1 MLYLKSIV
9 LDKFK
14 SFRHAELL
22 FSKGFNCVVGPNGSG
37 KSVIFDALMFG
48 LGEPSLQTLRVDHL
62 DELIN
67 RNIKRKKDEP
77 TIAHLKMEL
86 EGEGKAVTIVK
97 AIRSDG
103 KTSYKL
109 NDKTMTRKD
118 IIEFLSSEGV
128 RVGDTTTIAQGE
140 INTIAT
146 LNNRQRRELIDN
158 AAGIREYDDKKQE
171 SLRELDKVDQ
181 NISLAN
187 ATLHE
192 REGYLRDLEKQKEAA
207 ESYQKMTSRI
217 KNLRF
222 SALSARQGQLK
233 FANEA
238 YSKELAILDSK
249 NKDLSARL
257 LETKVKR
264 DQLSEDSQKLASELN
279 RITATSGETNSKL
292 NVTNTELARLEVEIP
307 SIQKT
312 MEENNVSIAQ
322 SDAEQKASVE
332 KIKLNKASIDELNKK
347 IAVMLKE
354 MEKFNVPDEGVDY
367 EKELSELEQQINDG
381 ENKLVDTERYL
392 SKLQADLSLNSD
404 KKLELESALLESEK
418 QMSLTAERKKEREA
432 EASKKKQEI
441 VGMISSIEKLRK
453 EHAKLSRRLF
463 DIDGERMD
471 LAEQRARMQPR
482 EGNLA
487 AKISSEFAEKDGF
500 YGKAAS
506 LCKYS
511 GENAYAVEAAAGS
524 RLEYFVVDSIAVAS
538 RIMDHLKKNGLG
550 RATFIPI
557 AEVNVRST
565 PKEKDDEITPVIDV
579 VKFDAKFSKVFSY
592 IFNDTYIIPTLND
605 AKKYGIGKHRYV
617 TLGGELAEQSGIVSG
632 GSSRKGLSLS
642 SIENKIKEL
651 EDEKISTKKATDAAE
666 ASLNEVEKSKALL
679 EMQVNNME
687 SDLRSISDELS
698 KFVKRQADLSGQIKA
713 KADSEGR
720 IRKEMEAKDKEK
732 LEVITALNL
741 GKQSRASIYD
751 KVSAASKN
759 LAKSGKNKAEKDKFE
774 RLRQDVEA
782 SRISAAQLATETSM
796 LENTASNLSY
806 SISEKKKQIK
816 ELKAQLGEKELRR
829 EVLTKSKADIEA
841 DMSGK
846 STSSRKLIEKQ
857 NSINAEMNR
866 LSTDIGKLESE
877 SASLEKQVNELK
889 LKKIQTETRFN
900 DITAELSTSAYQS
913 PDLALIDGKPEEMD
927 SEATILS
934 NKVSEMG
941 AVNLKAPE
949 VYEEMKKQTDEA
961 ISRVT
966 TLQSEKDAVLRM
978 MEEIDSKKLQT
989 FMDTLNQ
996 VNKNFAKLY
1005 NYVFPGKAS
1014 ITLENESDP
1023 LNSGIYMKLNDGK
1036 SDIPLKSLSGGQK
1049 SMIALMLLFSIHLCK
1064 KSSMYL
1070 FDEVDAALDSENAK
1084 TLSKLIKQMS
1094 DVAQFIVISHNNSLI
1109 VNADT
1114 AIGVTMDGTKE
1125 SKAIGLEIGSMI
1137 KGKPQ

>member
-86 EGEGKAVTIVK
+86 EGDGKAVTIIK

-146 LNNRQRRELIDN
+146 LNNRERRQLIDA
-158 AAGIREYDDKKQE
+158 AAGISEYDDKKQE
-171 SLRELDKVDQ
+171 AMRELEKVDQ

-207 ESYQKMTSRI
+207 ESYQKMSSRI

-249 NKDLSARL
+249 NKDLSTRL
-257 LETKVKR
+257 SETKTKR

-279 RITATSGETNSKL
+279 KITATSGETNSKL
-292 NVTNTELARLEVEIP
+292 NVTNTELAKLEVEIP

-312 MEENNVSIAQ
+312 MEENNVSITQ

-332 KIKLNKASIDELNKK
+332 KVKLNKASIDELNKK

-354 MEKFNVPDEGVDY
+354 MEKYNIPDEGVDY

-404 KKLELESALLESEK
+404 KKLELESTLSESEK
-418 QMSLTAERKKEREA
+418 QMSLAADRKKEKES

-441 VGMISSIEKLRK
+441 VGMMSNIEKLRK
-453 EHAKLSRRLF
+453 EHSRLSKRLF
-463 DIDGERMD
+463 EIDGERMD

-487 AKISSEFAEKDGF
+487 AKISSQFAEADGF
-500 YGKAAS
+500 YGRAAS

-511 GENAYAVEAAAGS
+511 TENAYAVEAAAGS

-538 RIMDHLKKNGLG
+538 KIMDYLKKNGLG

-557 AEVNVRST
+557 AEVNVR
-565 PKEKDDEITPVIDV
+565 PMQKEKEITPVIDV

-592 IFNDTYIIPTLND
+592 IFSDTFIIPTLND

-617 TLGGELAEQSGIVSG
+617 TPGGELAEQSGIVSG
-632 GSSRKGLSLS
+632 GSSKKGLSLS
-642 SIENKIKEL
+642 SIENRIKEL
-651 EDEKISTKKATDAAE
+651 EDEKISTRKETDTAE

-679 EMQVNNME
+679 EMQVGNME
-687 SDLRSISDELS
+687 SELKAISEELS
-698 KFVKRQADLSGQIKA
+698 RFVKRHAELAQQIKA
-713 KADSEGR
+713 KVDSEGR

-732 LEVITALNL
+732 LEVITALNS
-741 GKQSRASIYD
+741 GKQSRASIYE
-751 KVSAASKN
+751 KVSAASKS
-759 LAKSGKNKAEKDKFE
+759 LGKSGKNKAEKDKVE
-774 RLRQDVEA
+774 KLRQDVEA

-796 LENTASNLSY
+796 LETTASNLAY

-816 ELKAQLGEKELRR
+816 ELKTQLGEKELRR

-857 NSINAEMNR
+857 NAINTEMNK
-866 LSTDIGKLESE
+866 LSMDIGKLESE
-877 SASLEKQVNELK
+877 SVTLEKQVNELK

-913 PDLALIDGKPEEMD
+913 PDLVLIDGKPEEMD
-927 SEATILS
+927 SEAAILS
-934 NKVSEMG
+934 SKVAEMG

-949 VYEEMKKQTDEA
+949 VYEEMRKQTDLA
-961 ISRVT
+961 IEKVT

-1005 NYVFPGKAS
+1005 NYVFPGKAA
-1014 ITLENESDP
+1014 ITLENEADP

-1084 TLSKLIKQMS
+1084 MLSKLIKQMS
-1094 DVAQFIVISHNNSLI
+1094 DAAQFIVISHNNSLI

-1114 AIGVTMDGTKE
+1114 AIGVTMDTTKE

>member
-77 TIAHLKMEL
+77 TIAHLRMEL
-86 EGEGKAVTIVK
+86 EGDGKSATVVK

-140 INTIAT
+140 INTIAM

-158 AAGIREYDDKKQE
+158 AAGIKEYDDKKQE
-171 SLRELDKVDQ
+171 AMKELDKVDQ
-181 NISLAN
+181 NISLEN

-192 REGYLRDLEKQKEAA
+192 REGYLHDLEKQKEAA
-207 ESYQKMTSRI
+207 ESYQKMSSRI
-217 KNLRF
+217 KNLRY
-222 SALSARQGQLK
+222 SALSARQGLLK

-249 NKDLSARL
+249 NKDLSTRL
-257 LETKVKR
+257 AETKTKR
-264 DQLSEDSQKLASELN
+264 DQLSEDGQKLASELN
-279 RITATSGETNSKL
+279 KITATSGETNSKL
-292 NVTNTELARLEVEIP
+292 NITNTELAKLEVEIP

-312 MEENNVSIAQ
+312 IEEDSISITQ
-322 SDAEQKASVE
+322 SEAEHKASVE
-332 KIKLNKASIDELNKK
+332 KVKLNKSSIDELNKK
-347 IAVMLKE
+347 IALLLKE
-354 MEKFNVPDEGVDY
+354 LEAFNIPDEGVDY
-367 EKELSELEQQINDG
+367 EKELSDLELQINDG
-381 ENKLVDTERYL
+381 ENRLVDTERYL

-404 KKLELESALLESEK
+404 KKLEIESALSESEK
-418 QMSLTAERKKEREA
+418 QMTIFAESKKEKESEA
-432 EASKKKQEI
+432 VKKKQEI
-441 VGMISSIEKLRK
+441 VGMISSIERLRK
-453 EHAKLSRRLF
+453 EQARLSKRLF
-463 DIDGERMD
+463 EIDGERMD

-482 EGNLA
+482 EGNLT
-487 AKISSEFAEKDGF
+487 AKISAEFGEKDGF
-500 YGKAAS
+500 YGRAAS

-524 RLEYFVVDSIAVAS
+524 RLEYFVVDSISVAS
-538 RIMDHLKKNGLG
+538 KIMDFLKKNGLG

-557 AEVNVRST
+557 AEVNTRPT
-565 PKEKDDEITPVIDV
+565 QKEKDITPVIDV
-579 VKFDAKFSKVFSY
+579 VKFDGKFSKVFSY
-592 IFNDTYIIPTLND
+592 IFSDTYIIPTLND

-617 TLGGELAEQSGIVSG
+617 TPGGELAEQSGIVSG

-642 SIENKIKEL
+642 SIENRIKEL
-651 EDEKISTKKATDAAE
+651 EEEKISTRKAADTTE

-679 EMQVNNME
+679 EMQVNNMSSE
-687 SDLRSISDELS
+687 LKSISDDISKLVKHQAEL
-698 KFVKRQADLSGQIKA
+698 FQQIKSRQDA
-713 KADSEGR
+713 ESK
-720 IRKEMEAKDKEK
+720 IKKEMETKDKDK
-732 LEVITALNL
+732 LEIITSLNS
-741 GKQSRASIYD
+741 GKQARASIYD
-751 KVSAASKN
+751 KVSAASRN
-759 LAKSGKNKAEKDKFE
+759 LSKSGKRKAEKEKSE
-774 RLRQDVEA
+774 SLRHEIETN
-782 SRISAAQLATETSM
+782 RISAAQLATETSM
-796 LENTASNLSY
+796 LENTASNLLY

-816 ELKAQLGEKELRR
+816 ELKAQLGEKELRK
-829 EVLTKSKADIEA
+829 EVLTKSKSDIEA

-846 STSSRKLIEKQ
+846 SASSRKLIEKQ
-857 NSINAEMNR
+857 NAINAETNK
-866 LSTDIGKLESE
+866 LSTEIGKLESE
-877 SASLEKQVNELK
+877 ASTLEKQVNELK

-913 PDLALIDGKPEEMD
+913 PDLVLIDGKPEEMD
-927 SEATILS
+927 SEVAILS
-934 NKVSEMG
+934 SKVSEMG

-1005 NYVFPGKAS
+1005 NYVFPGKAT

-1036 SDIPLKSLSGGQK
+1036 SDIPLKSMSGGQK

-1064 KSSMYL
+1064 KSSLYL

-1114 AIGVTMDGTKE
+1114 AIGVTMDNTKE

>member
-86 EGEGKAVTIVK
+86 EGEGKSVTIVK

-118 IIEFLSSEGV
+118 VIEFLSSEGV
-128 RVGDTTTIAQGE
+128 KVGDTTTIAQGE

-158 AAGIREYDDKKQE
+158 AAGISEYDDKKQE
-171 SLRELDKVDQ
+171 SMRELDKVDQ

-207 ESYQKMTSRI
+207 ESYQKMSSRI

-222 SALSARQGQLK
+222 SSLSARQGQLK
-233 FANEA
+233 FTNEA

-249 NKDLSARL
+249 NKDLSTRL
-257 LETKVKR
+257 SETKTKR
-264 DQLSEDSQKLASELN
+264 DQLSEDGQKLASELN

-292 NVTNTELARLEVEIP
+292 NVTNTELAKLEVEVP
-307 SIQKT
+307 SIQKAI
-312 MEENNVSIAQ
+312 EENNVSITQ
-322 SDAEQKASVE
+322 SEAEAKASVE
-332 KIKLNKASIDELNKK
+332 KVKLNKSSVDELNKK
-347 IAVMLKE
+347 IAVLLKE
-354 MEKFNVPDEGVDY
+354 MEKFNIPDEGVDY
-367 EKELSELEQQINDG
+367 EKELSELEQQITDG
-381 ENKLVDTERYL
+381 ENKIVDTERYL

-404 KKLELESALLESEK
+404 KKLELESALSDSEK
-418 QMSLTAERKKEREA
+418 QMSLTAGKKKEKESD
-432 EASKKKQEI
+432 ASKKKQEI
-441 VGMISSIEKLRK
+441 VNMMSNIEKLRK
-453 EHAKLSRRLF
+453 EHSRLSKRMF
-463 DIDGERMD
+463 EIDGERMD

-482 EGNLA
+482 EGNLS

-500 YGKAAS
+500 YGRAAS

-538 RIMDHLKKNGLG
+538 KIMDYLKKSGLG

-557 AEVNVRST
+557 AEVNVR
-565 PKEKDDEITPVIDV
+565 PMQKEKEITPIIDV

-617 TLGGELAEQSGIVSG
+617 TPGGELAEQSGIVSG

-642 SIENKIKEL
+642 SIENRIKEL
-651 EDEKISTKKATDAAE
+651 EDEKISTRKATDTAE
-666 ASLNEVEKSKALL
+666 VSLNEVEKSKALL
-679 EMQVNNME
+679 EMQVVNME
-687 SDLRSISDELS
+687 SELKSISEELS
-698 KFVKRQADLSGQIKA
+698 RFVKRQAELSQQIKS
-713 KADSEGR
+713 KSDSESR

-732 LEVITALNL
+732 LETITSLNAA
-741 GKQSRASIYD
+741 KQSRSSIYE

-759 LAKSGKNKAEKDKFE
+759 LTKSGKNKAEKDKFE
-774 RLRQDVEA
+774 KLRQEVET

-796 LENTASNLSY
+796 LENTASNLAY
-806 SISEKKKQIK
+806 AISEKKKQIK
-816 ELKAQLGEKELRR
+816 ELKAQLGEKELRK
-829 EVLTKSKADIEA
+829 EVLTKSKSDIET

-846 STSSRKLIEKQ
+846 SASSRKLIEKQ
-857 NSINAEMNR
+857 NSINTEMNK
-866 LSTDIGKLESE
+866 LSMDIGKLESE
-877 SASLEKQVNELK
+877 AATLDKQVNELK

-913 PDLALIDGKPEEMD
+913 PDLVLIDGKPEEMD
-927 SEATILS
+927 SEAAILS
-934 NKVSEMG
+934 NKVAEMG

-949 VYEEMKKQTDEA
+949 VYEEMRKQTDEA
-961 ISRVT
+961 ISKVT

-1005 NYVFPGKAS
+1005 NYVFPGKAT
-1014 ITLENESDP
+1014 ITLENEADP

-1094 DVAQFIVISHNNSLI
+1094 DAAQFIIISHNNSLI

-1114 AIGVTMDGTKE
+1114 AIGVTMDVTKE
-1125 SKAIGLEIGSMI
+1125 SKAIGLEISSMI